1 MCENGAANFVSASL
15 SGNRQA
21 HVYFKLYSSHFGYIR
36 VILAK
41 YKHDRF
47 GWFESAFG
55 TERRSQ
61 LKADK
66 IKEPVRSQDESLD
79 SFRFR
84 LAGFCFFQLFLQE
97 IFQVFA
103 NLIPASFDISRY
115 YWPKRQLP

>member
-1 MCENGAANFVSASL
+1 MALPISFLPPSL
-15 SGNRQA
+15 GTDKPTNISS
-21 HVYFKLYSSHFGYIR
+21 YFR
-36 VILAK
+36 VISAIFESFRLNTK
-41 YKHDRF
+41 DDRF

-55 TERRSQ
+55 TERTSQ

-97 IFQVFA
+97 IFQEFA
-103 NLIPASFDISRY
+103 NLIPASFDISRH